1 MSNRQKLT
9 RQNPTRQ
16 KPTRQIQQNRQ
27 LVKSQLVKKQLVK
40 KLTRQNYLGHGSL
53 MQNCLLK
60 FEVCTYAKN
69 ILLQEMSLPA

>member
-1 MSNRQKLT
+1 MAKNYTFTPNLRNKFNLGRLLIHKQNDATSNRQKLT

-40 KLTRQNYLGHGSL
+40 KLTSQKS
-53 MQNCLLK
+53 
-60 FEVCTYAKN
+60 
-69 ILLQEMSLPA
+69 